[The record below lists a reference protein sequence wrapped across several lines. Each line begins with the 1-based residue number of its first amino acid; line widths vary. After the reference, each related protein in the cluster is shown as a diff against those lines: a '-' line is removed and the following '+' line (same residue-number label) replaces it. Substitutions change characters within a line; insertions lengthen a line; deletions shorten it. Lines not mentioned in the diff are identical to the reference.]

1 MLSRSAATGSMAEF
15 RSIDP
20 ARRAA
25 FWARVVLA
33 GPWTAALTFLVV
45 AAAPLWVPKGAGGVN
60 QIAFPLVLMPL
71 IWAVL
76 FFYALLDRS
85 VLRIAIVFAAITAM
99 NLYLLRG
106 YLFG

>member
-1 MLSRSAATGSMAEF
+1 VIDSMAGHHNLD
-15 RSIDP
+15 RG
-20 ARRAA
+20 RRYTI
-25 FWARVVLA
+25 WARVFLA
-33 GPWTAALTFLVV
+33 GPWTAGLTFLVI

-76 FFYALLDRS
+76 FFFALLDRS
-85 VLRIAIVFAAITAM
+85 LIRIAVVFSAMTAI
-99 NLYLLRG
+99 NVFLLRG